1 MRAIRWLYVR
11 LVLFSLSFFDV
22 ILFHSNCARALAQY
36 HHTTKTTAHP
46 ISKTAEP
53 RVLDDAF

>member
-11 LVLFSLSFFDV
+11 LVLFSLSFFDI

-36 HHTTKTTAHP
+36 HHTTKTQNN
-46 ISKTAEP
+46 EP
-53 RVLDDAF
+53 V